1 MQLYVCISVHGQ
13 IRTTVGQAMLL
24 MDQRF
29 KQFSGLIDNCEFKLG
44 EKETTCM
51 DLKGFWEMI
60 YYQVCVKH
68 FNHLSF
74 GIFPKKLYVVLIL
87 L

>member
-1 MQLYVCISVHGQ
+1 MRGQ
-13 IRTTVGQAMLL
+13 IRTTVGQAKLL

-60 YYQVCVKH
+60 YYQVCIM
-68 FNHLSF
+68 NE
-74 GIFPKKLYVVLIL
+74 IL
-87 L
+87 LYAVLPVS